1 MIINSIYKLCIYSL
15 YTYLPLRV
23 SQGFGE
29 QGNIGKISKGAREH
43 EPIFGVQENI
53 TVKFRRRK
61 HFNIRNKYILFT
73 GWEVRIGRNCARDL
87 ESASGGTQTEGTVS
101 PHTDR
106 PRPVNNIFIFFQL
119 RFKSFWKIF
128 LHSPT
133 YVCFVCL
140 LRRTRV
146 RVNEARDRLQTKTK
160 HYNMIFSSV
169 SYIMALTA
177 LFEDKER
184 FLCLTRQFI
193 I

>member
-1 MIINSIYKLCIYSL
+1 M
-15 YTYLPLRV
+15 YLLIVHLSTFEGLPGV
-23 SQGFGE
+23 WGT
-29 QGNIGKISKGAREH
+29 REH
-43 EPIFGVQENI
+43 EPTFRVQGNI

-61 HFNIRNKYILFT
+61 HFNIRNKYMLFT

-101 PHTDR
+101 PS
-106 PRPVNNIFIFFQL
+106 FFQL

-133 YVCFVCL
+133 YVCFVSL

-169 SYIMALTA
+169 SYLMALTA
-177 LFEDKER
+177 LFEEKKGFCVLLDNS
-184 FLCLTRQFI
+184 
-193 I
+193 